1 MQFQN
6 LPSLICL
13 HMGNRAAMGE
23 KKILLGEPLM
33 SCIKYECAPGVGGP
47 GTLARCWVPAEPLSF
62 SPFPH

>member
-1 MQFQN
+1 
-6 LPSLICL
+6 
-13 HMGNRAAMGE
+13 MGNRAAMGE